1 MSGPAPSHPR
11 GSAAVAVAFVS
22 LAVIAL
28 AVLSTF
34 GH

>member
-1 MSGPAPSHPR
+1 MSGPAPSHPQGR
-11 GSAAVAVAFVS
+11 AAVVIAVVG
-22 LAVIAL
+22 LAVVAL

>member
-1 MSGPAPSHPR
+1 MSGPAPSHPQGR
-11 GSAAVAVAFVS
+11 AAVVVALVS